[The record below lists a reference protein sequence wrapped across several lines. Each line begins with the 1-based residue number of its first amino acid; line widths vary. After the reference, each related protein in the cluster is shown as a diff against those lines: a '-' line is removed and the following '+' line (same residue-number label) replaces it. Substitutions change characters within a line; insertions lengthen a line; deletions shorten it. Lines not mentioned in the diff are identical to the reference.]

1 MIGPSYLMTRTVA
14 TEHGLARV
22 WKHHILPLLEER
34 HIGEAIDIP
43 ATYGVAALRGHS
55 VTPTPTAT
63 PEEPA
68 EEPGE
73 PAR

>member
-1 MIGPSYLMTRTVA
+1 MTRTVA
-14 TEHGLARV
+14 TEQGLARV

-34 HIGEAIDIP
+34 HVGEAIDVP
-43 ATYGVAALRGHS
+43 ATYGLSALRERS
-55 VTPTPTAT
+55 ITPTPTGT
-63 PEEPA
+63 TEEPA